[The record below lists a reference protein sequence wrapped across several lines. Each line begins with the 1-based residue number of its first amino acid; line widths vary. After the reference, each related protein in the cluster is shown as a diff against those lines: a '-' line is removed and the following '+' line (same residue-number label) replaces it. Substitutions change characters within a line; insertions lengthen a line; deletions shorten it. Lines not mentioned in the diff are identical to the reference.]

1 MAWENWILFL
11 DFCRNRKMLK
21 AKKDTKDL
29 AQIIKITLQGKITS
43 LSAQKDDGE
52 EEKRRE
58 RKKWKEQEQQ
68 EEIREYRK
76 Q

>member
-1 MAWENWILFL
+1 
-11 DFCRNRKMLK
+11 MLK

-58 RKKWKEQEQQ
+58 RKKMKGTRTTRGNKRVQKT
-68 EEIREYRK
+68 INRK
-76 Q
+76 QLTTK